1 MAHSL
6 TRQSE
11 LNLFSPR
18 QTFPVCLLCQ
28 LQQLNHS
35 RFNRRQPHSNLA
47 LSQLQY
53 HKNSVSATAGNKRAG
68 RHTNDSYWLNKKIF
82 SHFKNF
88 ISLLS
93 LSPSIHR
100 FSSAFAFQGGLGWGG
115 ARISRSPK
123 PMHQYQIANGKSW
136 ISASLESAVLMKMNL
151 I

>member
-82 SHFKNF
+82 SHFKNY

-93 LSPSIHR
+93 LSPSIDSLPLLLFR
-100 FSSAFAFQGGLGWGG
+100 VGWVGGV
-115 ARISRSPK
+115 P
-123 PMHQYQIANGKSW
+123 
-136 ISASLESAVLMKMNL
+136 ESADPLNRCISIRLQMAKVGSVHPWKVQS
-151 I
+151 

>member
-28 LQQLNHS
+28 LRQLNHS
-35 RFNRRQPHSNLA
+35 RFNRRQPHSNLP

-53 HKNSVSATAGNKRAG
+53 HKNSVSATAGNERAG
-68 RHTNDSYWLNKKIF
+68 RHTNDSYWLNKTIF

-93 LSPSIHR
+93 LYPSIDSLPLLLFR
-100 FSSAFAFQGGLGWGG
+100 VGWGVTQTNASVSDCKWQKLDPCIPG
-115 ARISRSPK
+115 ECSLNE
-123 PMHQYQIANGKSW
+123 NGHFHR
-136 ISASLESAVLMKMNL
+136 
-151 I
+151 